1 MRARILSLVVAAAV
15 PLAACAEPSHEY
27 VRNTDLRAAFRV
39 PVAWTTFDEGDVLGT
54 PPGPQPDVPDPVQW
68 LVGIDGNPQPA
79 PEHVQLSVATL
90 TADHPVGL
98 VLVQDLSFVERDE
111 ASLSY
116 LRNFLL
122 PVDQLLQDDS
132 DARVLSYEETVDE
145 DGVQGVHLVFQFRAA
160 SLAELSATEPVGED
174 PTGLQTALL
183 GGQGVGV
190 LSPEFV
196 QVDQAAYLD
205 AQSDRVYFMAV
216 MCDAT
221 CYARDRSDIE
231 ATLDSWTV
239 IK

>member
-1 MRARILSLVVAAAV
+1 
-15 PLAACAEPSHEY
+15 
-27 VRNTDLRAAFRV
+27 
-39 PVAWTTFDEGDVLGT
+39 
-54 PPGPQPDVPDPVQW
+54 
-68 LVGIDGNPQPA
+68 
-79 PEHVQLSVATL
+79 VQLSVATL

-98 VLVQDLSFVERDE
+98 VLVQDLSFIERDE

-132 DARVLSYEETVDE
+132 DARVLAYEETVDE
-145 DGVQGVHLVFQFRAA
+145 DGLRGVHLVFQFRAA
-160 SLAELSATEPVGED
+160 SLAELSVTEAVGDD
-174 PTGLQTALL
+174 PAGLQSALL
-183 GGQGVGV
+183 GGQGVEV

-196 QVDQAAYLD
+196 QVDQATYLD